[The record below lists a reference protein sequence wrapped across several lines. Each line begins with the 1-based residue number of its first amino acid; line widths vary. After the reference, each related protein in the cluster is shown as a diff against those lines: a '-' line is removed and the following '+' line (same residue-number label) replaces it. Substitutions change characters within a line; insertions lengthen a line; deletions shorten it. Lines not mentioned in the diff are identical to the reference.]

1 MLYTVAAAAAAVA
14 VFAASNLDLAI
25 HINPP
30 FASCLVAKVDSFA
43 GTIEFDL
50 SVSSQVDIQRFSD
63 RQSAE
68 ALNCSIAL
76 YIDHV
81 LLNYV
86 RQGRSSYFLV
96 AQKVFTLHARFIL

>member
-1 MLYTVAAAAAAVA
+1 MLCTVAAAAAAVA

-30 FASCLVAKVDSFA
+30 FASCLVAIVNSFA

-50 SVSSQVDIQRFSD
+50 SVSSQVDTQRFSD
-63 RQSAE
+63 RQNAE
-68 ALNCSIAL
+68 ALNCFI
-76 YIDHV
+76 V
-81 LLNYV
+81 LI
-86 RQGRSSYFLV
+86 